1 MTVVYGEILDAGG
14 SPLTGEMVIS
24 LASFETTP
32 NTAEIRLTEPH
43 IEAVTAGVFEVTL
56 VSLEQPYRWV
66 FNKIES
72 VVTLDENDEEVTTEV
87 KTLMFDFF
95 ATVPPVATL
104 LMSELVPT
112 QIVRDNMDTSAKR
125 IADLISL
132 DPALRAL
139 VQLQLNPRGLYEP
152 DAFYTRDD
160 LVVYDGGSYMAKT
173 AGFWKGI
180 NPTVAT
186 NWFPLSERGEVGT
199 GTDGNDTAYDEAGW
213 LGQTD
218 APSRNA
224 VRNIVEGLNS
234 TIAALEFAP
243 IDSPVFT
250 GPVTVPDT
258 APSASDSNAIN
269 SSSMWGALASIMLP
283 SALDSPFCP
292 TPAPNSNTKSLINSE
307 WFFDRIGKVI
317 IPGVDNPNII
327 EGTCTTPVYS
337 SNSPAIANAVWVR
350 NRTGGINLISSSP
363 NHIRLATETSTG
375 NGIFTARFGQFT
387 SPSLTTSLVSG
398 VNSVWFTLTLPAA
411 VPLFTGPTCP
421 VTITGWFS
429 SVRHLI
435 LNFTAFTNADT
446 RDVTITMTTSA
457 PIVAQNVIYSILSLN
472 SQ

>member
-43 IEAVTAGVFEVTL
+43 ITAVAAGVFEVTL

-66 FNKIES
+66 FNKIET
-72 VVTLDENDEEVTTEV
+72 VVTLDEDDEEVTTEV
-87 KTLMFDFF
+87 RTLMFDFF

-125 IADLISL
+125 VADLISL

-139 VQLQLNPRGLYEP
+139 VQLQLNPRGLYES

-173 AGFWKGI
+173 AGFWKGV
-180 NPTVAT
+180 NPTVAA
-186 NWFPLSERGEVGT
+186 NWFPLSERGAVGT
-199 GTDGNDTAYDEAGW
+199 GTDGNDTAYDATGW
-213 LGQTD
+213 SGQTD

-224 VRNIVEGLNS
+224 VRDIVEGLNA

-269 SSSMWGALASIMLP
+269 SSSMWGAFASILLP

-292 TPAPNSNTKSLINSE
+292 TPAPNNSTQSLINS
-307 WFFDRIGKVI
+307 
-317 IPGVDNPNII
+317 
-327 EGTCTTPVYS
+327 
-337 SNSPAIANAVWVR
+337 AWVR
-350 NRTGGINLISSSP
+350 TRTGGINLISSSD
-363 NHIRLATETSTG
+363 NHIRLATETSSG
-375 NGIFTARFGQFT
+375 NGFFTARFGQFT
-387 SPSLTTSLVSG
+387 TSALSTGVISG
-398 VNSVWFTLTLPAA
+398 VNSVTYTVTLPAA
-411 VPLFTGPTCP
+411 VPVFTGPQCP
-421 VTITGWFS
+421 VTVTGWS
-429 SVRHLI
+429 SSIEHLI
-435 LNFTAFTNADT
+435 LNFMAYTNAGT
-446 RDVTITMTTSA
+446 RNVTITLTTSA
-457 PIVAQNVIYSILSLN
+457 PISSRNVSVSILSLN
-472 SQ
+472 AE